1 MEKKLIEY
9 TTTTAIWTKP
19 ITEQKE
25 VYIETKTITEEVVRH
40 KDQIESLITQKTNDI
55 ENLQIEIT
63 WLQAKLDDINL
74 LSKK

>member
-25 VYIETKTITEEVVRH
+25 VYIETKTITEATQTQSDILPVYGNE
-40 KDQIESLITQKTNDI
+40 QISPEDI
-55 ENLQIEIT
+55 PFNPER
-63 WLQAKLDDINL
+63 
-74 LSKK
+74 